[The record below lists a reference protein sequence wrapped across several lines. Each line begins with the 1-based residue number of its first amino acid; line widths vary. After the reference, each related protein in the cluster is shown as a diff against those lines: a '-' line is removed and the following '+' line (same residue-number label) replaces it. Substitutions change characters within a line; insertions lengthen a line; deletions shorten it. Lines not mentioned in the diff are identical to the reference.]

1 VRPLPQSE
9 NVTAAILPSAARD
22 LLYRLTETL
31 EVPFTLLDSS
41 GAVVASTAG
50 RPLGQ
55 IDPNALIVLQSGGEY
70 AVQEADLQPPVPIA
84 TYSPAAEGSGLLPP
98 EPGLYVPVRVGTT
111 LNAVLMARGNPDT
124 VRLAAHTAAAAA
136 GLGLEF
142 AREASSSARASLG
155 PDLALHAL
163 LRGSHEEAKRATLV
177 VKVAGWELLVPR
189 VAVVVMPVQPAAGG
203 LTTEHFAL
211 FRDAINELAPDSP
224 VAQFGRDQWVAL
236 PALPTSERQLGQH
249 DLARELHTRLTV
261 AGAAVNVGVGEAH
274 IDQPIVFG
282 LRSSYWEAVYAARW
296 GRQISS
302 TPEVYN
308 LRSLGPAAFLAA
320 SDRSRRALA
329 DELLRPLRAF
339 PDILQTVETF
349 LDANLSLRDAAA
361 RAGLHRHTVRHHL
374 VRARELTG
382 LDPRSLND
390 AVQLKLALLVAAQ
403 SAIPQ
408 PEVARPDV

>member
-1 VRPLPQSE
+1 VRPTPQIE
-9 NVTAAILPSAARD
+9 FIPGAILPSAARD

-31 EVPFTLLDSS
+31 EVPFTLIDRV

-55 IDPNALIVLQSGGEY
+55 IDPNALIVLQSGNEY
-70 AVQEADLQPPVPIA
+70 AVQEADLLPPAPVA

-98 EPGLYVPVRVGTT
+98 EHGLYVPVRVGSE
-111 LNAVLMARGNPDT
+111 LNAVLMARGNPDS

-136 GLGLEF
+136 GLALEF
-142 AREASSSARASLG
+142 AREASSSTRASLG

-163 LRGSHEEAKRATLV
+163 LRGSQEQAKRAALV

-189 VAVVVMPVQPAAGG
+189 VAVVVMPLQRSSAVG
-203 LTTEHFAL
+203 LTPEHFVL
-211 FRDAINELAPDSP
+211 FRDAINELAPDTP

-236 PALPTSERQLGQH
+236 PALPASERQLGQQE
-249 DLARELHTRLTV
+249 LARELHRRLTAV
-261 AGAAVNVGVGEAH
+261 GAAVNVGVGEAH

-329 DELLRPLRAF
+329 DELLRPLRQF
-339 PDILQTVETF
+339 PDILQTVEIF

-361 RAGLHRHTVRHHL
+361 RSGLHRHTVRHHL

-382 LDPRSLND
+382 LDPRLLND

-403 SAIPQ
+403 SAMPQ
-408 PEVARPDV
+408 PEVPAS